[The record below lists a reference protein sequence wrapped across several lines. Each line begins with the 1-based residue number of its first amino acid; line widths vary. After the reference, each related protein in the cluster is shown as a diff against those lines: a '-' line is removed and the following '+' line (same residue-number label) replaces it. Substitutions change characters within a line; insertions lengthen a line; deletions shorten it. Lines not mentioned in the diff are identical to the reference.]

1 MKLLIIPASL
11 DLTQPFSA
19 TPAWWQWLKALYEI
33 GVDVVATPYQGAAIE
48 SLWWR
53 AEPNPAQ
60 WQGDSFK
67 SAPDTLRK
75 LVGEKPPVQIEESH
89 QQASAFDSPSPQVER
104 GTGGEVESA
113 TDKLI
118 RQTVHT
124 FVTPIW
130 ARHLNRILTK
140 QPDIDA

>member
-19 TPAWWQWLKALYEI
+19 TPAWWQLLKALYEI
-33 GVDVVATPYQGAAIE
+33 GVDVIATPYQGPAIE

-67 SAPDTLRK
+67 LARDTLRK
-75 LVGEKPPVQIEESH
+75 IVGEVVILNVKERTATAVITRTAQEIH
-89 QQASAFDSPSPQVER
+89 TGDYVE
-104 GTGGEVESA
+104 
-113 TDKLI
+113 L
-118 RQTVHT
+118 Q
-124 FVTPIW
+124 
-130 ARHLNRILTK
+130 
-140 QPDIDA
+140 